1 MDWKPLCVWLQG
13 WKESRGVKEGTDLWA
28 LIPKGTLVYFLSN
41 KWLGRLWEVV
51 NTAGS
56 ADALQGLLQ
65 FPLDNS
71 DIVDEDGLLRTG
83 VSIGLHYTIVQKEAV
98 FLLFGPLLPA
108 VGLKPVGYIA
118 WEGMM
123 TPRVLSDPMI
133 LPCVLCHQRNKV
145 AYELP
150 LEGNISLSEVRE
162 RLLHT
167 RLFTLEP
174 DTDMIMRNVR
184 HPYTPSELLAAL
196 QPYSDLNEVT
206 WMTPITLE
214 ECSILEALTSGV
226 LCVEYK
232 PRPNWFSSLFT
243 SKSTL
248 KIAGL
253 KNLWNNC
260 YLNSV
265 LQSLAHIYPFLLH
278 YTGKPSSPAD
288 SAMLIEIR
296 SAISALHQSQARPFS
311 PDELLKQLADASDF
325 FAAGKQ
331 ADAQECLI
339 TIMDHLEV
347 ENAGFGAEIAAVF
360 NEPELGDD
368 KAWVDYVRKSSVV
381 TGELFGGMQKT
392 MFRCKICNHTNAEYS
407 SFQTVSLY
415 LPAARNLTITF
426 IPLRLKEF
434 STQFDIQ
441 SATPLE
447 SNETIRSIWD
457 QIAAYLKVQNFIIG
471 QTREGLFEGPFGM
484 SDLAVLTG
492 YVVMELPGPEK
503 CAMLVDIYD
512 ENSPVASRMVAF
524 DPSTRV
530 ESLQGLVL
538 ASLGEAAVQ
547 AEVLDKHIISIL
559 TDPETPEK
567 LQKRISAGALLVL
580 TSLDS
585 SHIST
590 VSLSFSELGGEQ
602 IATIGDLCKRCNG
615 KTPRF
620 RLTLTSLPSPLSH
633 CLQKHTKSRSF
644 FFGNLLGTGG
654 DEDTTLTLLQM
665 VDYTLNDKP
674 MNETDLVKCVEC
686 GRSTQHTTATA
697 FTHLPRILTFT
708 LQRIR
713 VVSSRFKKTE
723 INIQYPVTGLDLS
736 EYERGAK
743 CSPAI
748 YDLKA
753 MIAHSGSLT
762 RGHYTATVQDPATSQ
777 WFLCDD
783 EATTAVTPI
792 SALDERNAYLLF
804 YCRR

>member
-1 MDWKPLCVWLQG
+1 MDWKPACVWLQG

-41 KWLGRLWEVV
+41 KWLERLWEVV
-51 NTAGS
+51 DTAGNVEG
-56 ADALQGLLQ
+56 LQGLLQ

-71 DIVDEDGLLRTG
+71 DIVGEDGLLRTG
-83 VSIGLHYTIVQKEAV
+83 VSIGLHYTVVQKDAA

-108 VGLKPVGYIA
+108 AGLKPIGYIA

-123 TPRVLSDPMI
+123 TPRVLSDPMV
-133 LPCVLCHQRNKV
+133 LPCVLCHQRTKV

-150 LEGNISLSEVRE
+150 LEGNISLSEVKE

-174 DTDMIMRNVR
+174 DTDMIIRNIR
-184 HPYTPSELLAAL
+184 HPYTPNELLTAL
-196 QPYSDLNEVT
+196 QPYSDLTEVT
-206 WMTPITLE
+206 WMTPIPLE
-214 ECSILEALTSGV
+214 DCSILETMTSGV
-226 LCVEYK
+226 ICVEYK
-232 PRPNWFSSLFT
+232 PRPSWFSSLFT
-243 SKSTL
+243 SKSTI
-248 KIAGL
+248 KISGL

-265 LQSLAHIYPFLLH
+265 LQSLAHIYPFLMH
-278 YTGKPSSPAD
+278 YTGKPSSPTD

-296 SAISALHQSQARPFS
+296 SAISALHQSEARPFS
-311 PDELLKQLADASDF
+311 PDELLKLLSDASDF

-339 TIMDHLEV
+339 TIMGGLEV
-347 ENAGFGAEIAAVF
+347 EKAGLTGEIAAVF
-360 NEPELGDD
+360 NDLEWKED

-392 MFRCKICNHTNAEYS
+392 IFRCKTCNHTNEEYS

-492 YVVMELPGPEK
+492 YVVMELPGTQK
-503 CAMLVDIYD
+503 CTMLVDIY
-512 ENSPVASRMVAF
+512 EGNCPVASRMVAVE
-524 DPSTRV
+524 PNTRL
-530 ESLQGLVL
+530 ESLQGLVIG
-538 ASLGEAAVQ
+538 SLVEAAVQ
-547 AEVLDKHIISIL
+547 AEVQDKRIISLL
-559 TDPETPEK
+559 TDQESPEK
-567 LQKRISAGALLVL
+567 LQKRITAGALLVL

-590 VSLSFSELGGEQ
+590 VSLSLSDLGGEQ
-602 IATIGDLCKRCNG
+602 IATIRDLCMRCDG

-620 RLTLTSLPSPLSH
+620 RLTLTCLPSPLSH
-633 CLQKHTKSRSF
+633 CLQKHTKSKSF
-644 FFGNLLGTGG
+644 FFGNLLGTGS

-686 GRSTQHTTATA
+686 CQSTQHTTATA
-697 FTHLPRILTFT
+697 FTHLPRILTFA

-723 INIQYPVTGLDLS
+723 INIQYPIVGLDLS
-736 EYERGAK
+736 GYETGAK

-753 MIAHSGSLT
+753 MIAHSGSLS

-783 EATTAVTPI
+783 ETITAVPSI